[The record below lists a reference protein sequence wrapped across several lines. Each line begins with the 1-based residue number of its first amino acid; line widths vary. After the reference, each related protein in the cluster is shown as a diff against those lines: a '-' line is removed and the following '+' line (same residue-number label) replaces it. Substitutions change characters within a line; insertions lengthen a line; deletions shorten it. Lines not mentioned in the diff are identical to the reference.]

1 LTLAGASEAERAA
14 ARARIAAVDACGHRV
29 VAEVDGCRVVWRRFG
44 QGKPLILLHGG
55 HGGWLHW
62 IRNVDVLAVH
72 RTVWLPDMPGY
83 LESDALPTTLPSKE
97 RFAGLVSTLIRGWHS
112 IDEDGDAI
120 DLAGFSFGGLVAA
133 AWTAED
139 AAVRRLALFG
149 ASGHG
154 TPRRPAAPL
163 KDWKSAPDQVSLR
176 VSLLHNLCVHML
188 HDPAAADAMAEEVH
202 ERVCLRTRFRSSD
215 ISRSDELVT
224 LLKKI
229 DRPTL
234 LIWGE
239 HDVTAYPYV
248 VADRLRGSR
257 PERSSRVIADAGH
270 WVQYERADE
279 INALLLDWLA
289 QAH

>member
-1 LTLAGASEAERAA
+1 MGASEAERAA
-14 ARARIAAVDACGHRV
+14 ARAYIATVEARGHRL
-29 VAEVDGCRVVWRRFG
+29 VAEVGGCRVVWRRFG
-44 QGKPLILLHGG
+44 RGEPLILLHGG

-62 IRNVDVLAVH
+62 IHNVDVLAAH
-72 RTVWLPDMPGY
+72 RAIWLPDMPGY
-83 LESDALPTTLPSKE
+83 LESDALPATLSSKE
-97 RFAGLVSTLIRGWHS
+97 RFVDLVSTLIRSWHCV
-112 IDEDGDAI
+112 DDGGDVI

-139 AAVRRLALFG
+139 TAVRRLALFG

-154 TPRRPAAPL
+154 TPRRPVAPL
-163 KDWKSAPDQVSLR
+163 KDWRSAPDQASRR
-176 VSLLHNLCVHML
+176 VSLLRNLCVHML
-188 HDPAAADAMAEEVH
+188 HDPAVADAIAEEVH

-224 LLKKI
+224 LLEKI
-229 DRPTL
+229 HRPTL

-239 HDVTAYPYV
+239 HDVTAYPHV

-257 PERSSRVIADAGH
+257 PERRSRVIAGAGH

-279 INALLLDWLA
+279 VNALLLDWLA
-289 QAH
+289 QTY